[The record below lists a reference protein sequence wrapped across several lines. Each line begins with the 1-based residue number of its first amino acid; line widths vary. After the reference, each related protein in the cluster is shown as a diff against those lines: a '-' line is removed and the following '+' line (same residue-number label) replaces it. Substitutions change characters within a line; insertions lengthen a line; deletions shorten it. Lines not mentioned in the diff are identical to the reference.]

1 MALTVGNVLLCPPD
15 GPVTVVYGALRGEAD
30 ADPDLV
36 RGATGLVAAGDL
48 YLLDGKVDVLEH

>member
-1 MALTVGNVLLCPPD
+1 M
-15 GPVTVVYGALRGEAD
+15 TVVHGTLRGEAD

-36 RGATGLVAAGDL
+36 RRATGLVAAGDL